1 MPADLIREAAHAY
14 ANADRAMIC
23 WTLGITEHHNAV
35 DNVFCLI
42 NLALLTGHVGRYGSG
57 LNPLR
62 GQNNVQGGGDMG
74 AIPNKLPG
82 FQDIE
87 LDHEARARYEQAWGV
102 TIPPRY
108 GWHLTQMFEAMERGE
123 LKALYVVGENP
134 AQSEADA
141 AHTLHLLE
149 GLDHLVVQ
157 DIFLTRT
164 AELADVVLPASA
176 SWCES
181 EGTVT
186 NSERRVQ
193 RVRRALDPPGQARDD
208 IEIVCELAAR
218 LGHDWGHPSAEQVW
232 DELRSLS
239 PMHAGM
245 SYRRLDE
252 GGLQWP
258 CWDEQHP
265 GEQFLHSRLWDDP
278 VTGPPAPFNVV
289 VHELPVDELSDEFP
303 IRLTT
308 GRRLDSYNT
317 GVQSGGYTSPLRRG
331 ESLDL
336 SPEDCDR
343 LGLAEGERVRVTSRR
358 GSVVAPVRVDDT
370 LRPGLA
376 FMTLHFPDEVETNVL
391 TIDATDP
398 KSGTAEF
405 KASAIRV
412 EKLPAGSRAGRSPVW
427 GHRPASCFRVDL
439 RLTATSPRPLEREA
453 VDAVLGPPTSAWEGA
468 ARGIGR
474 PFLARRPRRAVP
486 APPAPARAAR
496 APGTGRLDQRA
507 RASATSAAGSRS
519 RPPRRTASRASTPCS
534 RWSLARPRVV
544 HVCTDIACMCRGSA
558 ELVEELERT
567 VGPAGQ
573 THGGRHS
580 IWLESPCLGMCEQA
594 PAALVTDRRRGVRA
608 TTRSARRAWTT
619 SSPRWRA
626 RLREPYAPAH
636 VAAAG
641 GDLRLLRR
649 IGQVDPDQHRQ
660 LSQRRRL
667 RRAAA
672 RARARPGGRDPRG
685 HRVEAAG
692 PRRRRVPDGAQ
703 VGCGRAQ
710 PGAPALPR
718 LQRRRVGAGHVQ
730 GPDRDRERP
739 VRADRGAHDR
749 RLRDRIR
756 ARLHLPARRVPAG
769 LAASD
774 QRDRGGAHARPAR
787 RRRDGL
793 RAQLRHRAAQ
803 GRRRLH
809 LRRGDGALQLDRG
822 LPRRAAQ
829 QAAVPGRR
837 RAVRASRPWST
848 TSRA

>member
-1 MPADLIREAAHAY
+1 VFGAGGGTSSYQEVEEADLVFLWGSNARETHPIFFHHVLKAVNDGATLYVVDPRRTGSAQWADGWFGIDVGTDIALSNTMAREIIHAGLHNRDFIERATTGFAEYAASVEPWTLERGARETGVSADLIREAAHAY

-87 LDHEARARYEQAWGV
+87 NDHEARARFEQAWGV
-102 TIPPRY
+102 TIQPRY
-108 GWHLTQMFEAMERGE
+108 GWHLTQMFEAMERGD

-218 LGHDWGHPSAEQVW
+218 LGHDWGRPGAEQVW

-245 SYRRLDE
+245 TYRRLDE
-252 GGLQWP
+252 AGLQWP

-265 GEQFLHSRLWDDP
+265 GEQFLHGRLWADP
-278 VTGPPAPFNVV
+278 VTGPPAPFHVV
-289 VHELPVDELSDEFP
+289 VHELPVDELSGDFP

-308 GRRLDSYNT
+308 GRRLDSFNT
-317 GVQSGGYTSPLRRG
+317 GVQSGGYSSPLRRK

-336 SPEDCDR
+336 SPADCDR
-343 LGLAEGERVRVTSRR
+343 LGVVEGERVRVTSRR
-358 GSVVAPVRVDDT
+358 GSVVAPVHVDDT
-370 LRPGLA
+370 LRAGLA
-376 FMTLHFPDEVETNVL
+376 FMTLHFPDQVETNVL

-412 EKLPAGSRAGRSPVW
+412 E
-427 GHRPASCFRVDL
+427 
-439 RLTATSPRPLEREA
+439 
-453 VDAVLGPPTSAWEGA
+453 
-468 ARGIGR
+468 
-474 PFLARRPRRAVP
+474 
-486 APPAPARAAR
+486 
-496 APGTGRLDQRA
+496 
-507 RASATSAAGSRS
+507 
-519 RPPRRTASRASTPCS
+519 
-534 RWSLARPRVV
+534 
-544 HVCTDIACMCRGSA
+544 
-558 ELVEELERT
+558 
-567 VGPAGQ
+567 
-573 THGGRHS
+573 
-580 IWLESPCLGMCEQA
+580 
-594 PAALVTDRRRGVRA
+594 
-608 TTRSARRAWTT
+608 
-619 SSPRWRA
+619 
-626 RLREPYAPAH
+626 
-636 VAAAG
+636 
-641 GDLRLLRR
+641 
-649 IGQVDPDQHRQ
+649 
-660 LSQRRRL
+660 
-667 RRAAA
+667 
-672 RARARPGGRDPRG
+672 
-685 HRVEAAG
+685 
-692 PRRRRVPDGAQ
+692 
-703 VGCGRAQ
+703 
-710 PGAPALPR
+710 
-718 LQRRRVGAGHVQ
+718 
-730 GPDRDRERP
+730 
-739 VRADRGAHDR
+739 
-749 RLRDRIR
+749 
-756 ARLHLPARRVPAG
+756 RLH
-769 LAASD
+769 
-774 QRDRGGAHARPAR
+774 
-787 RRRDGL
+787 
-793 RAQLRHRAAQ
+793 
-803 GRRRLH
+803 
-809 LRRGDGALQLDRG
+809 
-822 LPRRAAQ
+822 
-829 QAAVPGRR
+829 
-837 RAVRASRPWST
+837 
-848 TSRA
+848 